1 MTEKPLLLHRF
12 TTPLGPMFV
21 CASERG
27 VCLLEFVDRRM
38 LETEFRDLQRLFN
51 APILAGENDHTR
63 QAEREI
69 GEYFAGSRLVF
80 NVALDTPG
88 SDFQQSVWRMLQT
101 IPYGQTAS
109 YGEQAA
115 KLGKPQAVRAV
126 ASANGANRVAI
137 IIPCH
142 RVIGKDGSL
151 TGYGGG
157 LARKQWLLEHERR
170 YAE

>member
-1 MTEKPLLLHRF
+1 
-12 TTPLGPMFV
+12 MFV
-21 CASERG
+21 CASKRG
-27 VCLLEFVDRRM
+27 VCLLEFVDRRI
-38 LETEFRDLQRLFN
+38 LETEFRDIQRLFN
-51 APILAGENDHTR
+51 APILEGENAHTR
-63 QAEREI
+63 QTERKI
-69 GEYFAGSRLVF
+69 GEYFAGSRFTFDVP
-80 NVALDTPG
+80 LDAPG
-88 SDFQQSVWRMLQT
+88 SAFQQSVWRILQT

-126 ASANGANRVAI
+126 ARANGANRVSI

-157 LARKQWLLEHERR
+157 LARKQWLLDHERR
-170 YAE
+170 HAGNELT